1 LKNIE
6 GKTLLIIGGGLLQC
20 PIIQVAKS
28 LKLKVIVADMN
39 PQALGFQYA
48 DEKILMSTKDI
59 EGMVREAKHYAE
71 KNPIHGVITAG
82 TDASMTVA
90 AVANALELPGIR
102 FQDAEAATNKVK
114 MRKRLKE
121 HGVPIPKFHEVWTIQ
136 DARDALDHLSFPLVM
151 KPADNMGARGV
162 IKVTNREELQAA
174 FKHAKK
180 YSPSGEIIL
189 EEYMPGPELSV
200 DALSWDGKIFITGV
214 ADRLIEREPYF
225 IEIGHTMP
233 SSLPKEV
240 LEDVCDVMRKG
251 MKALGIV
258 LGAGKGDIKVTPSG
272 VKVGE
277 IAARLSGG
285 FMSAYTYPLSTGVNL
300 NKLAIL
306 LALGEIPDEEEL
318 IPRFQ
323 KVSIERAILAPPGKL
338 ISISGLEEA
347 KKIPGVNE
355 LFFYNK
361 IGDIISE
368 PTNNIE
374 KSGHVIIT
382 ADTLEEAEKIFQQVK
397 NTIQIE
403 TDNYYTL
410 NDKIISQ
417 TARQKFGREICW
429 VCKVC
434 DGTDCAS
441 GVPGMGGVGRMET
454 FQDNTKALK
463 EYTILPQYIR
473 EPVEVDTSFELF
485 GKKFLIPIM
494 AAPMTGAT
502 TNMNNAISEYEYALT
517 VLQGSLQVGSIAW
530 LGDGATPDKYKV
542 MLEALRSVNGEG
554 ILICKPRADEGLIR
568 ERFQEAETQGIFAL
582 GMDIDAFQF
591 KTLVQKNQQ
600 AGSRTVKDL
609 ARIRSYTNLPFIVK
623 GVMTVQDAE
632 LSLELG
638 ASAIVVSNHG
648 GRVLDEMPGTARVLP
663 MIVEKIKG
671 KLPILVDGGVRSGM
685 DVFKMLALGAEGV
698 LIGRPIAIYAVG
710 GGVGGVKYLYN
721 QLTTELKNSMSIT
734 GCANLK
740 NISRDMLLK
749 K

>member
-1 LKNIE
+1 MKNIE
-6 GKTLLIIGGGLLQC
+6 GKTLLVIGGGLLQC

-59 EGMVREAKHYAE
+59 EGMVREAKHYVE

-200 DALSWDGKIFITGV
+200 DALSWDGKIFITGI

-240 LEDVCDVMRKG
+240 LEEVCDVMRKG

-347 KKIPGVNE
+347 KKIKGVNE
-355 LFFYNK
+355 IFFYSK
-361 IGDIISE
+361 VGDIISE

-502 TNMNNAISEYEYALT
+502 TNMNNAISEYDYAIT

-542 MLEALRSVNGEG
+542 MLEALQSVNGEG

-609 ARIRSYTNLPFIVK
+609 ARIRSYTKLPFIVK

-671 KLPILVDGGVRSGM
+671 RLPILVDGGVRSGM
-685 DVFKMLALGAEGV
+685 DVFKMLALGAEAV
-698 LIGRPIAIYAVG
+698 LVGRPIAIYAVG
-710 GGVGGVKYLYN
+710 GGIGGVKYLYN
-721 QLTTELKNSMSIT
+721 QFSTELKNSMSIT

-740 NISRDMLLK
+740 SIRRDMIFK